1 MCERLMWLK
10 GDRVKTI
17 NEPYVTGIVDED
29 MGDWVMITEDYES
42 KQSTHYKKDL
52 AVFKKGDYHPV
63 ENNSWK
69 EIIGY

>member
-1 MCERLMWLK
+1 MGERLMWLK

-17 NEPYVTGIVDED
+17 NESYVTGIVDED

-52 AVFKKGDYHPV
+52 AVFKKGEYHPV

>member
-1 MCERLMWLK
+1 MWLK
-10 GDRVKTI
+10 GDRVKTLDNKI
-17 NEPYVTGIVDED
+17 TGIVDAD
-29 MGDWVMITEDYES
+29 MGDWVMITEDYEN

-52 AVFKKGDYHPV
+52 AVFKKGEYHPV